1 MLKSLVT
8 FAMLGGSAAA
18 ACAQDAGPRGITT
31 YGVLDAG
38 VVGERGCTNACT
50 TRVGSGVA
58 SASRIGI
65 QGSEAVGQNTSAIF
79 GFETELRLDTGR
91 AANNHETGRTLDH
104 EQRRS
109 PGSDFARERL
119 EHQAWV
125 GLTGEFGAVTI
136 GRQYNLEY
144 QALADVADPFKGG
157 TAGSA
162 TNLIGGPRR
171 TDNSVQYY
179 KTLPNGFSAGAS
191 WAARDLDTSPAGR
204 AWGMTV
210 GLTSGPLTVRA
221 AHRNQGAVR
230 AQLNYKTSNDMTSKN
245 SLLAANLRLGWGTAY
260 AAYSMS
266 RGISNSPL
274 FNPDNPYAAGM
285 ARTPS
290 NSSRDVLFGMAV
302 PVDRSFT
309 LLASYIR
316 KDDRDLANQDANQTA
331 FGASYAVSRRTDFY
345 AAYSHIRNR
354 NGAGYTVGN
363 ASAPGSGNK
372 AFNIGMRHAF

>member
-1 MLKSLVT
+1 MLKSLFT
-8 FAMLGGSAAA
+8 FALLGGSAAA
-18 ACAQDAGPRGITT
+18 ACAQSGVTT

-38 VVGERGCTNACT
+38 VVGESGCANGCTT
-50 TRVGSGVA
+50 KVGSGVA
-58 SASRIGI
+58 STSRIGI
-65 QGSEAVGQNTSAIF
+65 QGSESIGDTTSAVF
-79 GFETELRLDTGR
+79 GLETELKLDTGR
-91 AANNHETGRTLDH
+91 AADRQER
-104 EQRRS
+104 EQ
-109 PGSDFARERL
+109 GRERL

-125 GLTGEFGAVTI
+125 GLSGEFGAITI
-136 GRQYNLEY
+136 GRQYNLQY
-144 QALADVADPFKGG
+144 LALTDVADPFKGG

-179 KTLPNGFSAGAS
+179 KTLANGFSAGAS
-191 WAARDLDTSPAGR
+191 WAARDLDTSAAGR

-210 GLTSGPLTVRA
+210 GLSSGPLTVRA

-230 AQLNYKTSNDMTSKN
+230 ANLNYKTSNDMTSKN

-266 RGISNSPL
+266 RGIASSPL
-274 FNPDNPYAAGM
+274 FNPDNPYSVGM

-290 NSSRDVLFGMAV
+290 TRSRDVLFGMAV
-302 PVDRSFT
+302 PVSNSVT
-309 LLASYIR
+309 LLGSYIR
-316 KDDRDLANQDANQTA
+316 KDDRDLANQDANQAA
-331 FGASYAVSRRTDFY
+331 FGASYSVSRRTDFY

-372 AFNIGMRHAF
+372 AFNVGMRHAF

>member
-18 ACAQDAGPRGITT
+18 ACAQGGVTT

-38 VVGERGCTNACT
+38 VVGESGCARGCA
-50 TRVGSGVA
+50 TRLGSGVA

-79 GFETELRLDTGR
+79 GLETELRLDTGR
-91 AANNHETGRTLDH
+91 AADGHPPG
-104 EQRRS
+104 RS
-109 PGSDFARERL
+109 PDDEAGRERL

-125 GLTGEFGAVTI
+125 GLSGEFGAVTI
-136 GRQYNLEY
+136 GRQYNLAY
-144 QALADVADPFKGG
+144 LALTDVADPFKGG

-162 TNLIGGPRR
+162 SNLIGGPRR

-179 KTLPNGFSAGAS
+179 KTLANGFSAGAS

-221 AHRNQGAVR
+221 AHRNQAAVR
-230 AQLNYKTSNDMTSKN
+230 ANLNYKTSNDTNSKN
-245 SLLAANLRLGWGTAY
+245 SLIAANLRLGWGTAY

-266 RGISNSPL
+266 RGVASSPL
-274 FNPDNPYAAGM
+274 FNPDNPYSAGI

-302 PVDRSFT
+302 PVGNSFT
-309 LLASYIR
+309 LLGSYIR
-316 KDDRDLANQDANQTA
+316 KDDRDLANQDANQAA

>member
-1 MLKSLVT
+1 MLKSIFT
-8 FAMLGGSAAA
+8 FAVLGGSAAA
-18 ACAQDAGPRGITT
+18 ACAQSGVTT

-38 VVGERGCTNACT
+38 VVGESGCANGCA

-65 QGSEAVGQNTSAIF
+65 QGSEKIGESTSAVF
-79 GFETELRLDTGR
+79 GLETELQLDTGR
-91 AANNHETGRTLDH
+91 AADSRER
-104 EQRRS
+104 ERS
-109 PGSDFARERL
+109 RERL

-125 GLTGEFGAVTI
+125 GLSGEFGAITI
-136 GRQYNLEY
+136 GRQYNLQY
-144 QALADVADPFKGG
+144 LALTDVADPFKGG

-179 KTLPNGFSAGAS
+179 KTLANGFSAGAS

-210 GLTSGPLTVRA
+210 GLSSGPLTVRA
-221 AHRNQGAVR
+221 AHRNQAAVR
-230 AQLNYKTSNDMTSKN
+230 AQLNYKTANDTTSKN

-266 RGISNSPL
+266 KGVASSPL
-274 FNPDNPYAAGM
+274 FNPDNPYAAGI

-290 NSSRDVLFGMAV
+290 TSSRDVLFGMAV
-302 PVDRSFT
+302 PVDNSIT

-316 KDDRDLANQDANQTA
+316 KNDRDLANQDANQAA
-331 FGASYAVSRRTDFY
+331 FGASYALSRRTDFY

-372 AFNIGMRHAF
+372 AFNVGMRHAF

>member
-104 EQRRS
+104 EQRRN

-191 WAARDLDTSPAGR
+191 WAARDLDTSP
-204 AWGMTV
+204 
-210 GLTSGPLTVRA
+210 
-221 AHRNQGAVR
+221 GA
-230 AQLNYKTSNDMTSKN
+230 
-245 SLLAANLRLGWGTAY
+245 
-260 AAYSMS
+260 
-266 RGISNSPL
+266 
-274 FNPDNPYAAGM
+274 
-285 ARTPS
+285 
-290 NSSRDVLFGMAV
+290 
-302 PVDRSFT
+302 
-309 LLASYIR
+309 
-316 KDDRDLANQDANQTA
+316 
-331 FGASYAVSRRTDFY
+331 
-345 AAYSHIRNR
+345 
-354 NGAGYTVGN
+354 
-363 ASAPGSGNK
+363 
-372 AFNIGMRHAF
+372 

>member
-1 MLKSLVT
+1 MLKSLFT
-8 FAMLGGSAAA
+8 FAVLGGSAAA
-18 ACAQDAGPRGITT
+18 ACAQSGVTT

-38 VVGERGCTNACT
+38 VVGERGCTNGCA

-58 SASRIGI
+58 STSRIGI
-65 QGSEAVGQNTSAIF
+65 QGSEPIGQNTSAIF
-79 GFETELRLDTGR
+79 GVETELRLDTGHG
-91 AANNHETGRTLDH
+91 ANGRDTDRETG
-104 EQRRS
+104 Q
-109 PGSDFARERL
+109 GRERL

-125 GLTGEFGAVTI
+125 GLSGEFGAITV
-136 GRQYNLEY
+136 GRQYNLQY
-144 QALADVADPFKGG
+144 LTLTDVADPFKGG

-179 KTLPNGFSAGAS
+179 KTLANGLSAGAS
-191 WAARDLDTSPAGR
+191 WAARDLDTSAAGR

-210 GLTSGPLTVRA
+210 GLTRGPLTVRA
-221 AHRNQGAVR
+221 AHRNQAAVR
-230 AQLNYKTSNDMTSKN
+230 AQLNYKTSNDTTSKN

-266 RGISNSPL
+266 RGVASSPL
-274 FNPDNPYAAGM
+274 FNPDNPYSVGI

-290 NSSRDVLFGMAV
+290 TSSRDVLFGMAV
-302 PVDRSFT
+302 PVDNSIT

-316 KDDRDLANQDANQTA
+316 KNDRDLANQDANQAA
-331 FGASYAVSRRTDFY
+331 FGASYSVSRRTDFY
-345 AAYSHIRNR
+345 AAYSHIKNR